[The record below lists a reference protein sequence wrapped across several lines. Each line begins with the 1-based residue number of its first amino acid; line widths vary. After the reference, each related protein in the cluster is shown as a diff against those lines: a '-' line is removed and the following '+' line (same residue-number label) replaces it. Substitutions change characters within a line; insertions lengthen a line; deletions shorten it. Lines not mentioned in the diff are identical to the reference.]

1 MTLRGV
7 YSNGTVN
14 HNNDTKKLLFFGY
27 CTSFL
32 SKSST
37 VRVDPS
43 WISPPY
49 IIIRC
54 LRLLSKLRTL
64 IVGFFFFSP
73 FQWWLHSSSCCSLNM
88 SVYEPTRPEFPN
100 TQIHQKKPYIEPQW
114 SGLTNGRISLPE
126 SPSCHQIT
134 PTNPFCQEQDETP
147 GCLCHYIPLIHTT
160 SLNRIETTKR
170 NSNPD

>member
-27 CTSFL
+27 CTSFFEREQYNPGR
-32 SKSST
+32 SI
-37 VRVDPS
+37 VDFHS
-43 WISPPY
+43 EL
-49 IIIRC
+49 RC

-64 IVGFFFFSP
+64 IVVFAFSTMTPFFLVHISQAVALIWAYMNP
-73 FQWWLHSSSCCSLNM
+73 LDLN
-88 SVYEPTRPEFPN
+88 F
-100 TQIHQKKPYIEPQW
+100 QIHKYTKKNTIEPQW

-134 PTNPFCQEQDETP
+134 PTNPFCQEQDENPRVPLPLFCTTYP
-147 GCLCHYIPLIHTT
+147 LYIP
-160 SLNRIETTKR
+160 
-170 NSNPD
+170 